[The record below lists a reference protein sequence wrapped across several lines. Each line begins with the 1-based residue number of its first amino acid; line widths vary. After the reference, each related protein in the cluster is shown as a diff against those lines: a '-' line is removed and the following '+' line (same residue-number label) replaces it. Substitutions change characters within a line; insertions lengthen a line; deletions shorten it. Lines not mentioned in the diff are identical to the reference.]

1 MAYVRGRADRAAGLP
16 SDEAPVGACYREA
29 SYSGGA
35 NMHNF
40 FNSGNIRKLPNKSK
54 KLSLQF
60 TLIIAAVSFLFI
72 LFTSCTIDPNGWM
85 NMYFPEEGGA
95 EVALEWDPNNEPNLA
110 GYRIYYGIESGNY
123 SRVLDVGNNNIST
136 ISNLAHGVTYYFAA
150 TAYNEMGYESGFS
163 MEIVYNIPN
172 T

>member
-1 MAYVRGRADRAAGLP
+1 MAAGLP

-35 NMHNF
+35 DMHILF
-40 FNSGNIRKLPNKSK
+40 KLVQNRQVRQKTK
-54 KLSLQF
+54 QF
-60 TLIIAAVSFLFI
+60 PRQVKLIIAAAFLSLI
-72 LFTSCTIDPNGWM
+72 LFTSCTMDLNGWM
-85 NMYFPEEGGA
+85 DIYFPEEGGA
-95 EVALEWDPNNEPNLA
+95 EVTLEWDPNNEPNLD

-123 SRVLDVGNNNIST
+123 SRVHDVGNNNISK

-150 TAYNEMGYESGFS
+150 TAYNVMDYESGFS
-163 MEIVYNIPN
+163 MEIVYTVPN